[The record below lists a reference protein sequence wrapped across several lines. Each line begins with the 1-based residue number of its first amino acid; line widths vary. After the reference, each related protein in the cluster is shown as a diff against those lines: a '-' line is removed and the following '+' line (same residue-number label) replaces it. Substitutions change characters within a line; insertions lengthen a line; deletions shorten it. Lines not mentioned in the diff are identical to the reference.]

1 MYIRIGAQAMPVL
14 HAADLKFQLGKGIV
28 MSEGG
33 DVTIIATGT
42 AMWRAYD
49 AAELLRAKGIKARM
63 ISMHTVKPI
72 DRDLIRAA
80 AIETAAIVTVEEHY
94 LIGGLGSAVAET
106 LATEKLFTPL
116 KMIGVDDQ
124 YGSNG
129 PYDGLLGMYGL
140 LAEQI
145 AETVEAFIKQ

>member
-1 MYIRIGAQAMPVL
+1 MYIRIGAQPMPVL
-14 HAADLKFQLGKGIV
+14 HSAGLNLQLGKGIV
-28 MSEGG
+28 MSEGE
-33 DVTIIATGT
+33 DVTLVATGT

-49 AAELLRAKGIKARM
+49 AAELLRARGIKARM
-63 ISMHTVKPI
+63 ISMHTVKPL
-72 DRDLIRAA
+72 DRELIRAA
-80 AIETAAIVTVEEHY
+80 ARETAAIVTVEEHY

-106 LATEKLFTPL
+106 LASEKLLVPL

-129 PYDGLLGMYGL
+129 PYDGLLGLYGL

-145 AETVEAFIKQ
+145 AETVEAFIRS